1 MPTKTKNEKKTTP
14 TPAPIQSKAEESLGK
29 DGRIHHRVPVQLL
42 VDYRANGHYLFD
54 FCRDLGAGGVFIETR
69 NPLSHGSVVE
79 LTFTLPDSKETLEA
93 KGRVI
98 WVQTEVPDKNLTPG
112 MGVQFESFTAEQRT
126 LLQKFV
132 DRYSS
137 QSPGTSPSG
146 KSA

>member
-1 MPTKTKNEKKTTP
+1 MPNKTKNGKKTETP
-14 TPAPIQSKAEESLGK
+14 PAPKQSKGDESSPK

-54 FCRDLGAGGVFIETR
+54 FCRDLGAGGVFIETK

-98 WVQTEVPDKNLTPG
+98 WVQSEVPDKNLTPG
-112 MGVQFESFTAEQRT
+112 MGVQFESFTAEQRS

-132 DRYSS
+132 DRYSN
-137 QSPGTSPSG
+137 QSPNSPSG